1 MKQINLKRAYQRP
14 KNSDY
19 VNNMKQSQLKEAVIV
34 TLLQLLNE
42 GEDDT
47 KRYQN
52 PNFNQKTWDL
62 DSPAGKSI
70 KTAQPN
76 TSDPKWQYANGKKW
90 GVKDKLA
97 GVDRELD
104 KYPDS
109 FVKGYKEVQNPHW
122 WNKFNN
128 KLTDFLA
135 RLGSGA
141 NIVT

>member
-1 MKQINLKRAYQRP
+1 
-14 KNSDY
+14 
-19 VNNMKQSQLKEAVIV
+19 MKQSQLKEAVIV

-62 DSPAGKSI
+62 DRPPVEIGLKP
-70 KTAQPN
+70 KQPN

-128 KLTDFLA
+128 KLADFLA